1 MAAAHYASYRDAQ
14 RIWHQLCDLWAL
26 WSEHLGQLDP
36 KNNETQVAARNP
48 VIEPAVP
55 RTAKGL
61 KMAERLRLKLALTDV
76 NGARPS
82 GTAAGRPIIEPAV
95 PRIAKA
101 LEIADRLRL
110 RLEFTH
116 EMPLYEP
123 DMQISRIRL
132 SDKTSRLHPRHVV
145 PKPAQPYKPEVP
157 NCW

>member
-1 MAAAHYASYRDAQ
+1 
-14 RIWHQLCDLWAL
+14 
-26 WSEHLGQLDP
+26 
-36 KNNETQVAARNP
+36 
-48 VIEPAVP
+48 
-55 RTAKGL
+55 
-61 KMAERLRLKLALTDV
+61 MAERLRLKLALTDV

-132 SDKTSRLHPRHVV
+132 SDKTSHF
-145 PKPAQPYKPEVP
+145 AFAC
-157 NCW
+157 NAIGSF